1 MTDEPSNEEL
11 QAIEAEDIPDVEF
24 SDIVIYLENGV
35 NLVSRVIM
43 NITAEEGESQED
55 VDAYLLLYR
64 PAQIFGTP
72 DGNMVMQPWILESDD
87 EYYPLEK
94 SRVMTTA
101 TPRAEILQ
109 YYREAIGV
117 SEKAYTPEGQTL
129 H

>member
-35 NLVSRVIM
+35 NLISRVIM

-64 PAQIFGTP
+64 PAQIFCSP

-94 SRVMTTA
+94 LRVMTTA